1 MKTKIVYTVVS
12 DETDIFIEQALL
24 SIFSLKKH
32 NPDAFVELV
41 IDQATNESIN
51 GKRCEI
57 KKHISKLTVVEVPNN
72 YNKGQRSRW
81 IKTNLRNLIEGDFLF
96 IDTDTII
103 TDSLEEID
111 DFDGDIGAVK
121 DKHATVKHNKDK
133 DKLLLWSKQDS
144 WTYSEDLVYFNS
156 GVMFVRDCEFSHD
169 FFREWNK
176 RWQICATQHNRFF
189 DQSLFAA
196 TNEFFQY
203 PIKELAGEWNCQP
216 TNGLSFFCKAKI
228 IHYWGYN
235 RKDYAWMFY
244 DKNLIKSIKESG
256 YISKEISDLV
266 DKAKEAFIIPN
277 EIIAGK
283 ELEIYYSPLFHV
295 CISFEKVFVV
305 FNNMSKTLL
314 QMLQFRQWIRNKCK
328 SLCK

>member
-12 DETDIFIEQALL
+12 DETDIFLEQALL
-24 SIFSLKKH
+24 SIFSLRKY
-32 NPDAFVELV
+32 NPDTFVELV
-41 IDQATNESIN
+41 IDQVTNESII
-51 GKRCEI
+51 GKRSEI
-57 KKHISKLTVVEVPNN
+57 KKYVNKITVVEVPAN
-72 YNKGQRSRW
+72 YNKGPKSRW

-121 DKHATVKHNKDK
+121 DKHAPVKYNKDK
-133 DKLLLWSKQDS
+133 NKLLLWSKQDG
-144 WTYSEDLVYFNS
+144 WTYSEDLDYFNS
-156 GVMFVRDCEFSHD
+156 GVMFVRDCEFTHD

-176 RWQICATQHNRFF
+176 RWQKCSTLYNRFF

-196 TNEFFQY
+196 TNEFYQY

-216 TNGLSFFCKAKI
+216 TNGLSYLYKAKI
-228 IHYWGYN
+228 MHYWGYN
-235 RKDYAWMFY
+235 RKDYAWAFY
-244 DKNLIKSIKESG
+244 DKSIVREIKELG
-256 YISKEISDLV
+256 YISENTSNLI

-283 ELEIYYSPLFHV
+283 ELEIYYSPVFRA
-295 CISFEKVFVV
+295 CISFEKVFML
-305 FNNMSKTLL
+305 FTYMSNLL
-314 QMLQFRQWIRNKCK
+314 FKYLQIRQRIRNK
-328 SLCK
+328 L